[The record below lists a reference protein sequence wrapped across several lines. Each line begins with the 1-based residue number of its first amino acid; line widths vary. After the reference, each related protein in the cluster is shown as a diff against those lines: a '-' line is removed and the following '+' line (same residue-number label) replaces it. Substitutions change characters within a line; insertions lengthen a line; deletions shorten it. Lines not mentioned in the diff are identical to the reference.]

1 VRKFTYLTLFALVAF
16 IVGCGSSEPEMV
28 PGLKAFVGAEL
39 FDGEDSPAGTS
50 VIIVR
55 DGRIEAI
62 GPSMQVEVPEG
73 AEVIDLSGKYVTPGW
88 IESHGHVGGAKG
100 LDTGAPAKTAENVES
115 QLTLMAAYGVTSVFS
130 QGGEPESAFALRDGS
145 DDPALNRSRLT
156 MAGTIVTGPTPEE
169 ARAQVDADAE
179 AGVDWIKIRVDDNLG
194 NSQKMSKET
203 YTAVIEQA
211 HQHGLKV
218 TAHLYY
224 LEDAKGLLDAGVDL
238 IAHSVRDVEV
248 DDEVIATLK
257 EKGVCLVPTLTREV
271 STFVYESKP
280 DFFDDPFFTK
290 LADPA
295 ALEALQTPER
305 QAAAQRPGPQTYKKQ
320 LAAVASP
327 NVKKLFDAGVGIAMG
342 TDAGPPARFLGYFEH
357 MELQMM
363 VDAGLTPTQ
372 ALQTATSDA
381 AACLGITDV
390 GTLEEGKWADFVVFD
405 EDPQAD
411 IANTKTLSA
420 VYVAGNAVPEA
431 SPM

>member
-1 VRKFTYLTLFALVAF
+1 VRRFTYFTLFALVAF
-16 IVGCGSSEPEMV
+16 AVGCGSSEPEMV

-39 FDGEDSPAGTS
+39 FDGESSPAGTS
-50 VIIVR
+50 VIVVR
-55 DGRIEAI
+55 DGRIEAV
-62 GPSMQVEVPEG
+62 GPASQVEVPEG
-73 AEVIDLSGKYVTPGW
+73 AEVVDLSGKYVTPGW
-88 IESHGHVGGAKG
+88 IEAHGHVGGAKG
-100 LDTGAPAKTAENVES
+100 LDTGAAAKTTENVES

-130 QGGEPESAFALRDGS
+130 QGGEPDAAFALRDGS
-145 DDPALNRSRLT
+145 DDPALNRARLT

-194 NSQKMSKET
+194 SSPKMSKET

-218 TAHLYY
+218 SAHLYY
-224 LEDAKGLLDAGVDL
+224 LEDAKGLLDAGVDM

-248 DDEVIATLK
+248 DDELIATLK

-280 DFFDDPFFTK
+280 DFFGDPFFTK
-290 LADPA
+290 LANPDV
-295 ALEALQTPER
+295 LEALQTPER
-305 QAAAQRPGPQTYKKQ
+305 QAASQRPGPQTYKKQ
-320 LAAVASP
+320 LAAIASP
-327 NVKKLFDAGVGIAMG
+327 NVKKLFDDGVGIAMG

-381 AACLGITDV
+381 AACLGLTDV

-405 EDPQAD
+405 QDPQAD

-420 VYVAGNAVPEA
+420 VYVAGNAVPKA

>member
-1 VRKFTYLTLFALVAF
+1 VRRFTFFTLLIVLVAA
-16 IVGCGSSEPEMV
+16 VGCGSSEPEMV
-28 PGLKAFVGAEL
+28 PGLKAFVGAQV
-39 FDGEDSPAGTS
+39 FDGEDSPAGEQ

-55 DGRIEAI
+55 DGRIEEI
-62 GPSMQVEVPEG
+62 GPAMQVDVPAG
-73 AEVIDLSGKYVTPGW
+73 AEVIDLSGKFVTPGW

-100 LDTGAPAKTAENVES
+100 LESGPAAQTTENLEN
-115 QLTLMAAYGVTSVFS
+115 QLTLLAAYGVTSVFS
-130 QGGEPESAFALRDGS
+130 QGGEPDTAFALRDGS
-145 DDPALNRSRLT
+145 NDPALNRARLT
-156 MAGTIVTGPTPEE
+156 MAGTIITGPTPEE

-194 NSQKMSKET
+194 SSQKMSKET

-211 HQHGLKV
+211 HEHGLKV

-248 DDEVIATLK
+248 DDELIATLK

-280 DFFDDPFFTK
+280 EFFDDPFFSK

-295 ALEALQTPER
+295 VLEALQTPER
-305 QAAAQRPGPQTYKKQ
+305 QAASQRPGPQTYKKQ
-320 LAAVASP
+320 LATVASP

-342 TDAGPPARFLGYFEH
+342 TDAGPAARFLGYFEH
-357 MELQMM
+357 MEVEMT

-381 AACLGITDV
+381 AACLGLTDV
-390 GTLEEGKWADFVVFD
+390 GTLEKGKWADLAVFD
-405 EDPQAD
+405 QDPQAD
-411 IANTKTLSA
+411 IANIKSLSS
-420 VYVAGNAVPEA
+420 VYVAGNAVPAA